1 MQHLPACKQHTIYV
15 GLGFQDIRRLSIV
28 GRSWSDTGRNI
39 QEKIVAAAKA
49 FCDRGFRVEALGE
62 LFNSAE
68 NKETR
73 LRTLMKG
80 LPVDDFHEMVTID
93 DFSLRWW
100 YEAQLHLH
108 LFCHDT
114 IASASASTIASESA
128 SQRNVI
134 SRVSVVDIA
143 RRVFEYEQICDA
155 NLFEQV
161 FYVVL
166 HNELEIEYDLLL
178 AVSIPINSSVFYNR
192 AFVTKQEK
200 AWGSLSAPAPWSEV
214 LMTLLCLLRGESYCP
229 YLCGCSTCLVVYI

>member
-1 MQHLPACKQHTIYV
+1 M
-15 GLGFQDIRRLSIV
+15 V

-39 QEKIVAAAKA
+39 QDKIVAAAKA

-62 LFNSAE
+62 PQGPLGTLSAE

-80 LPVDDFHEMVTID
+80 LPID
-93 DFSLRWW
+93 DFQLRWW

-108 LFCHDT
+108 LFC
-114 IASASASTIASESA
+114 
-128 SQRNVI
+128 QRDVI

-178 AVSIPINSSVFYNR
+178 AVSIPINSSLFCNR
-192 AFVTKQEK
+192 AFVTTRDL
-200 AWGSLSAPAPWSEV
+200 GCDSLSAPAPWCEV

-229 YLCGCSTCLVVYI
+229 YLCGCTTSTGSPSRSP

>member
-62 LFNSAE
+62 LQGPLGTLSAE
-68 NKETR
+68 YKETWVR
-73 LRTLMKG
+73 RLMKG
-80 LPVDDFHEMVTID
+80 LPID
-93 DFSLRWW
+93 DFQFLWW

-108 LFCHDT
+108 LFC
-114 IASASASTIASESA
+114 
-128 SQRNVI
+128 QRNVI

-178 AVSIPINSSVFYNR
+178 AVSIPINASLFCNQ
-192 AFVTKQEK
+192 AFVATRDL
-200 AWGSLSAPAPWSEV
+200 GCDSLSAPASWCEV
-214 LMTLLCLLRGESYCP
+214 LMTLLCLLRGEDYCP
-229 YLCGCSTCLVVYI
+229 YLCGCSTSRWYTYD

>member
-15 GLGFQDIRRLSIV
+15 GLGFQDIRRLSMV

-39 QEKIVAAAKA
+39 QDKIVAAAKA

-62 LFNSAE
+62 PRKRFMCAE
-68 NKETR
+68 TKESR
-73 LRTLMKG
+73 LRILME
-80 LPVDDFHEMVTID
+80 DFPID
-93 DFSLRWW
+93 DFQLRWW
-100 YEAQLHLH
+100 LEAQLHLH
-108 LFCHDT
+108 LFC
-114 IASASASTIASESA
+114 
-128 SQRNVI
+128 QRDVI

-178 AVSIPINSSVFYNR
+178 AVSIPINSSVFCNR
-192 AFVTKQEK
+192 AFQYQSTLWAFVTRV
-200 AWGSLSAPAPWSEV
+200 SLSAPAPWSEV
-214 LMTLLCLLRGESYCP
+214 LMTLLCLLRDETYCP
-229 YLCGCSTCLVVYI
+229 YLCGCTTSTGSPSRSP

>member
-62 LFNSAE
+62 LQGPLGTLSAE
-68 NKETR
+68 YKETWVR
-73 LRTLMKG
+73 RLMKG
-80 LPVDDFHEMVTID
+80 LPID
-93 DFSLRWW
+93 DFQLRWW

-108 LFCHDT
+108 LFC
-114 IASASASTIASESA
+114 
-128 SQRNVI
+128 QRNVI

-143 RRVFEYEQICDA
+143 RRVFEYDEQICDA

-178 AVSIPINSSVFYNR
+178 AVSIPINASLFCNR
-192 AFVTKQEK
+192 AFVN
-200 AWGSLSAPAPWSEV
+200 ARDLGCDSLSAPASWCEV
-214 LMTLLCLLRGESYCP
+214 LMTLLCLLRGEDYCP
-229 YLCGCSTCLVVYI
+229 YLCGCSTSRWYTYD

>member
-15 GLGFQDIRRLSIV
+15 GLGFQDIRRLSMV

-68 NKETR
+68 NKDTR

-80 LPVDDFHEMVTID
+80 LPIDDFHEMVTID

-108 LFCHDT
+108 LFC
-114 IASASASTIASESA
+114 
-128 SQRNVI
+128 QRNVI

-178 AVSIPINSSVFYNR
+178 AVSIPINASLFCNR
-192 AFVTKQEK
+192 AFVTTRDL
-200 AWGSLSAPAPWSEV
+200 GCDSLSAPASWCEV
-214 LMTLLCLLRGESYCP
+214 LMTLLCLLRGEDYCP
-229 YLCGCSTCLVVYI
+229 YLCGCTAK